1 MADFKKSRRKGFGVG
16 ASNTQILEALYK
28 KYSRDYLRY
37 FKELSDNYKIGP
49 NKEEVDKTVELIKRM
64 LVVLENVITTGII
77 TEEDSE
83 KLSEFSENIEL
94 QKQFFIQEIQ
104 KDTVLQQLL
113 SVINEKTGISLEE
126 MTSVEGVVEK
136 GLQQVRKSQAR
147 KRVSF
152 AEKAPHIAAL
162 GKGAFQESLKA
173 ATGPVYP
180 LLEKAFGIGK
190 DIFSLGKG
198 LSQKR
203 REKEEESAIA
213 QTFPSSFREPRTRDF
228 REARGAG
235 SSLGSMVGIAG
246 RETLDKQV
254 APLKRFFDKEA
265 YQTKWTKE
273 LLDATKE
280 AKERKEKNWSFLDIF
295 EGKIGV
301 LTLGLA
307 ALATSVI
314 AAKRFLD
321 TWKSKEEITKAAV
334 DIGSSAGAGAGKTL
348 EQIKKFGGIDVYA
361 KKLGK
366 TPKQVALD
374 VAYLEQLES
383 LGKRAEQPWYKKTL
397 QSYGLM
403 KRPEI
408 VSVPTRAE
416 EIQKEFS
423 PKNIPTNFSQPPL
436 KIEVPPVPG
445 LDVLKE
451 TIERLTEQLQ
461 RNQESAPVKT
471 GNVFDS
477 GDTLLTEH
485 AKGNLNFDR

>member
-1 MADFKKSRRKGFGVG
+1 MGKFDFKKSRRKGFGVG

-83 KLSEFSENIEL
+83 RLSEFSENIEL

-136 GLQQVRKSQAR
+136 GLQQVRKSQV
-147 KRVSF
+147 KRAPF
-152 AEKAPHIAAL
+152 AEKAPRVAAL
-162 GKGAFQESLKA
+162 GKELGKGLAVA
-173 ATGPVYP
+173 TTGPFYP
-180 LLEKAFGIGK
+180 LLEKAFGVGK

-198 LSQKR
+198 ISQKR
-203 REKEEESAIA
+203 REREEESAIA
-213 QTFPSSFREPRTRDF
+213 QTFPSSFREPRTREV
-228 REARGAG
+228 REARGVG
-235 SSLGSMVGIAG
+235 SPLGSMVGIAG
-246 RETLDKQV
+246 KEILDKQV

-273 LLDATKE
+273 LLEEMKKAGEKSKIESSLGIGNLLALAGKAAIGAGTAAGGLKVGYDLAKAVMDYNKAIDYSHEAHKRAMDSLAQWNRQIDKVTSDLKGGTQETKSATDEILKRMSLRDQLLAAAPTTIRDPFVSKPKKESEIIREKSETISKEIKTVETQRNIFNKE
-280 AKERKEKNWSFLDIF
+280 A
-295 EGKIGV
+295 
-301 LTLGLA
+301 
-307 ALATSVI
+307 
-314 AAKRFLD
+314 
-321 TWKSKEEITKAAV
+321 
-334 DIGSSAGAGAGKTL
+334 
-348 EQIKKFGGIDVYA
+348 Q
-361 KKLGK
+361 
-366 TPKQVALD
+366 
-374 VAYLEQLES
+374 
-383 LGKRAEQPWYKKTL
+383 
-397 QSYGLM
+397 
-403 KRPEI
+403 
-408 VSVPTRAE
+408 
-416 EIQKEFS
+416 
-423 PKNIPTNFSQPPL
+423 PL

-451 TIERLTEQLQ
+451 AIERLTEQLQ
-461 RNQESAPVKT
+461 RNQESAPIKM

-485 AKGNLNFDR
+485 ARGNLNFER